1 MKYIDNVV
9 SLCFDES
16 KCTGCGMCAEVC
28 PHNVFKVDRIAE
40 IINKNKCIECGACAK
55 NCPFQAIKVCS
66 GVGCGYAM
74 IKSKITG
81 KEESC
86 CC

>member
-9 SLCFDES
+9 SLCFDKS

-28 PHNVFKVDRIAE
+28 PRNVFKIEDKAE
-40 IINKNKCIECGACAK
+40 MINKNNCIECGACAK